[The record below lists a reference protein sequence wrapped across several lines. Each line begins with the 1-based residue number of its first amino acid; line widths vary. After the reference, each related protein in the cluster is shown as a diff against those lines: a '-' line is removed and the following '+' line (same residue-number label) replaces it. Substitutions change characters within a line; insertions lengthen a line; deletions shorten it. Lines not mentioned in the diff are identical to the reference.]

1 MKHGTFEYFQYDQMK
16 ICFRCNQMDFIYWIE
31 METNKRFQRSVS
43 FIMSDKEHARK
54 KANDCKLNWNSEK
67 EKGKKVKG
75 KMSKRIEMNFVWD
88 KSAAQVI

>member
-1 MKHGTFEYFQYDQMK
+1 
-16 ICFRCNQMDFIYWIE
+16 MDFIYWIE